1 MLIEANIYE
10 VCDVASYYDQS
21 KLNCSFNLIFILH
34 PTILMLLYRMRAHQR
49 WVGGRVVDGEF
60 YTNGMTTT
68 MKMNDVPR
76 SLAPLELII

>member
-49 WVGGRVVDGEF
+49 WVGGWLDGEL